1 MSPRFLF
8 RALPPLFAGIALSW
22 AAAGAAGVEPKAALK
37 GPRNAYVGSTV
48 MLDGLGSVADPDQ
61 PLQWVAVDPPDLL
74 YVTFDKGN
82 RRDVIALFV
91 AEKPGRYEVAVAA
104 VGSSGVDNKP
114 KVAVAVWAVNVLAP
128 PSPSPLPPAPPA
140 PQPIPPPPPSP
151 SASKYNLE
159 AVVAAAAPQITII
172 GQARTDAASS
182 LASSFRAMAAQ
193 SKSYTD
199 VQSFV
204 TATGDNNRRALGAT
218 YVALKP
224 VLSALNQ
231 RLAALVQAGT
241 LATVDDHVEA
251 WAEIARGLEQVQ

>member
-1 MSPRFLF
+1 MIPRWFRPLSPVL
-8 RALPPLFAGIALSW
+8 AGILFSW
-22 AAAGAAGVEPKAALK
+22 AAAGAEPKAALK

-104 VGSSGVDNKP
+104 VGSAGVDNKP

-128 PSPSPLPPAPPA
+128 PAPPA
-140 PQPIPPPPPSP
+140 PQPIPPPVPPPSP

-159 AVVAAAAPQITII
+159 AVVAAAVPQITII

-218 YVALKP
+218 YAALKP

>member
-1 MSPRFLF
+1 MIPRCLL
-8 RALPPLFAGIALSW
+8 RALPPVVAGIALSW
-22 AAAGAAGVEPKAALK
+22 AAAGAEPAEPKAALK

-128 PSPSPLPPAPPA
+128 PSPNPPPPPTPPAPP
-140 PQPIPPPPPSP
+140 PPSPPSP

-172 GQARTDAASS
+172 GQARSDAASS

-204 TATGDNNRRALGAT
+204 TATGDNNRRVLGAT
-218 YVALKP
+218 YTALKP
-224 VLSALNQ
+224 VLSALDQ
-231 RLAALVQAGT
+231 RLGALAQAGT